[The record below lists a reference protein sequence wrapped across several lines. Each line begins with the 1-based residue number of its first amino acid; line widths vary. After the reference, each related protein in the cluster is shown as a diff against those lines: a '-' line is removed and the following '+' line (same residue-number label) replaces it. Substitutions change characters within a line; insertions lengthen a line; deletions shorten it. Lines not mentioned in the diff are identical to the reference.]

1 MFEKLEMAPADPIL
15 GLTEAFNNDA
25 NPAKV
30 NLGVGVYKD
39 ETGITPV
46 MNSVHRAEAMLL
58 ETDKSKGYLPIP
70 GAPAYGKVV
79 REFLFGDA
87 DAYPAATAHTP
98 GGTGAL
104 RVAAQFLKKINPNA
118 TVWVSDPTWPNHN
131 GIFGD
136 AGFTVEKYTYYN
148 AQTRTM
154 DFDGMLASMKTMAAG
169 DIVLLHA
176 CCHNP
181 SGIDPTVE
189 QWKQIAEMI
198 NSKKLLPL
206 LDFAYQG
213 LGRGLDE
220 DAEGLRIV
228 AAAVEEMVICSSF
241 SKNFGLYKERV
252 GAITLKGGSTEA
264 IDAAFSN
271 LKIII
276 RRLYSN
282 PPAHGGAI
290 VTTIMNDASLRAEW
304 EDEVAQIRRRIAEMR
319 ELFVTTLK
327 AKGVK
332 QDFSFLTSQY
342 GMFSFSGLNPEQVK
356 TLREKNSIY
365 IVGSGRINVAG
376 MTKANMDQLCSAVA
390 EVL

>member
-79 REFLFGDA
+79 REFLFNDA

-181 SGIDPTVE
+181 SGIDPTID

-198 NSKKLLPL
+198 NDKKLLPL

-252 GAITLKGGSTEA
+252 GAITLKGGSSEA

-342 GMFSFSGLNPEQVK
+342 GMFSFSGLNPDQVK